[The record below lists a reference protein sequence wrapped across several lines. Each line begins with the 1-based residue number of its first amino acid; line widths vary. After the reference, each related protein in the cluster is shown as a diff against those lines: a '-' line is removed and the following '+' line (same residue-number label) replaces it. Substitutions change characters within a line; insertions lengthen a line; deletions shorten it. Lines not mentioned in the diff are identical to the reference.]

1 MHRYGPQA
9 MEVGLFA
16 VCLEYILALIHYFSS
31 LWTWASCLSHST
43 GSPCDSTGCASR
55 VQFFIRGR
63 GVSYGD
69 KQKSSSVQ
77 SSGLST
83 IISMVKSREK
93 SSIIP

>member
-1 MHRYGPQA
+1 MLSVLNISLHS
-9 MEVGLFA
+9 FIISA
-16 VCLEYILALIHYFSS
+16 VCGLGRPVSVTVLVHLAIQLVVHLEFSFS
-31 LWTWASCLSHST
+31 
-43 GSPCDSTGCASR
+43 
-55 VQFFIRGR
+55 IRGR